1 MFENLRIL
9 RRPLVTEKVTQL
21 QEKHNQYAFDVDPD
35 SNKID
40 IKRAVEARFNVQVLK
55 VRTINLRGKMKTMGR
70 FSGRRPDRKKA
81 IVTLAK
87 GSKIDLVDVG

>member
-9 RRPLVTEKVTQL
+9 RRPLVTEKGTHL
-21 QEKHNQYAFDVDPD
+21 QEKLNQYCFDVDPA
-35 SNKID
+35 SNKIE
-40 IKRAVEARFNVQVLK
+40 IKRAVEARFNVQVTK
-55 VRTINLRGKMKTMGR
+55 VRTVNLHGKVKTMGR

-87 GSKIDLVDVG
+87 GNKIDLVDVG